1 MKRKKITKFFIGL
14 ILSISVL
21 SQGIVYAVEDT
32 VEEVPVTSSG
42 EPRSDFYYD
51 SHDTYNEYIEAVGE
65 QNNADNTLTIKA
77 DVYETTTSAD
87 VVVKECSGKSAVCV
101 LEGGVLTLPVE
112 IQKSGFYNIQ
122 LDYYPIEAG
131 SSSIKFEL
139 LIDGELPFYEAENLS
154 LKRTWQDSQEKE
166 YDSQGNQIR
175 LPSKEMPIWM
185 SKTLTDTSGFSQEP
199 FRFFFTEG
207 AHTITFSV
215 YQNTLALEQLHLTPP
230 EKLVSYETLLS
241 SYEERKY
248 QDATECKRIEAEAA
262 TAKSDRSIV
271 TVNDKTSPVT
281 VPYSG
286 KEIVYNSIGSGSW
299 KTVGEWVEWNIDVP
313 EDGLYT
319 LVLRYKQDV
328 KSGDV
333 SFRTLYID
341 GEIPFEEAKSIAF
354 SYDGDWQTVALGDK
368 DNTYKFYLTEGSHTV
383 RLEATLG
390 KYSSMISRVSDALSN
405 LNDIYTD
412 IVMITGPVPDVDRDY
427 QFEKI
432 MPEILETMKAS
443 SDELKEIE
451 KELEILTGET
461 GGESTAVIRRL
472 YRDIDEM
479 LEDTDT
485 ISKRL
490 NQFMS
495 NITSLGTWINTSR
508 EQPLLLDYVMLSNED
523 AGVPKDKAN
532 IFSILKYYVAQFFYS
547 FKMDYAN
554 VGNQKADVDTEI
566 TVWISAGRDQA
577 DIIRQLVN
585 ESFTPEYGIGVNVQL
600 VDAGALMPATLAGE
614 GPDIYLGMGQ
624 NQPVEYALRHAVVDL
639 SKFEDISEITPRFYE
654 DSLTAFYLD
663 EGLYA
668 LPETMS
674 YPMLF
679 YRKDILT
686 DLGIQEED
694 LTTWDSLLQTVLPEL
709 DMNNFDFG
717 IPTSMN
723 YFGNFLYQNG
733 GSFYNEENT
742 SSAFNTAEAI
752 EAFETMTTLY
762 TDYGIPVAYDFANRF
777 RSGQMPLAI
786 AEYTSYN
793 QLSIF
798 APEIE
803 GLWGMKPIP
812 GVADE
817 NGNIDNTAVCSVS
830 GAVILANSSYIEE
843 SWTFL
848 KWWTEG
854 EVQSRYA
861 SELETVM
868 GTGARYASA
877 NIEAMQSV
885 EWERGIKNALTQ
897 QQSSLRGLPSIA
909 GGYYTARS
917 FDFAFRDVVNNGKNL
932 RETLSDAATS
942 ITKEIESKRNEF
954 YGEK

>member
-1 MKRKKITKFFIGL
+1 M
-14 ILSISVL
+14 
-21 SQGIVYAVEDT
+21 
-32 VEEVPVTSSG
+32 
-42 EPRSDFYYD
+42 
-51 SHDTYNEYIEAVGE
+51 
-65 QNNADNTLTIKA
+65 
-77 DVYETTTSAD
+77 
-87 VVVKECSGKSAVCV
+87 
-101 LEGGVLTLPVE
+101 
-112 IQKSGFYNIQ
+112 
-122 LDYYPIEAG
+122 
-131 SSSIKFEL
+131 
-139 LIDGELPFYEAENLS
+139 
-154 LKRTWQDSQEKE
+154 
-166 YDSQGNQIR
+166 
-175 LPSKEMPIWM
+175 
-185 SKTLTDTSGFSQEP
+185 
-199 FRFFFTEG
+199 
-207 AHTITFSV
+207 
-215 YQNTLALEQLHLTPP
+215 
-230 EKLVSYETLLS
+230 
-241 SYEERKY
+241 
-248 QDATECKRIEAEAA
+248 
-262 TAKSDRSIV
+262 
-271 TVNDKTSPVT
+271 
-281 VPYSG
+281 
-286 KEIVYNSIGSGSW
+286 
-299 KTVGEWVEWNIDVP
+299 
-313 EDGLYT
+313 
-319 LVLRYKQDV
+319 
-328 KSGDV
+328 
-333 SFRTLYID
+333 
-341 GEIPFEEAKSIAF
+341 
-354 SYDGDWQTVALGDK
+354 
-368 DNTYKFYLTEGSHTV
+368 
-383 RLEATLG
+383 
-390 KYSSMISRVSDALSN
+390 
-405 LNDIYTD
+405 
-412 IVMITGPVPDVDRDY
+412 
-427 QFEKI
+427 
-432 MPEILETMKAS
+432 
-443 SDELKEIE
+443 
-451 KELEILTGET
+451 
-461 GGESTAVIRRL
+461 
-472 YRDIDEM
+472 
-479 LEDTDT
+479 
-485 ISKRL
+485 
-490 NQFMS
+490 
-495 NITSLGTWINTSR
+495 
-508 EQPLLLDYVMLSNED
+508 
-523 AGVPKDKAN
+523 
-532 IFSILKYYVAQFFYS
+532 
-547 FKMDYAN
+547 
-554 VGNQKADVDTEI
+554 GNQKADVDTEI

-954 YGEK
+954 YDEK